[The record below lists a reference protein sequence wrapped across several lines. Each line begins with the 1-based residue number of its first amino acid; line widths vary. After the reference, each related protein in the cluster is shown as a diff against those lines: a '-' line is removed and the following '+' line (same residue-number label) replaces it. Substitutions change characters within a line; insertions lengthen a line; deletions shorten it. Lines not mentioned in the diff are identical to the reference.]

1 LIGDPLRTILKVR
14 KKGILILPKRLRDE
28 VDIKEGDEVS
38 VEVRG
43 NSLVITPFKPKVVDI
58 DLNFVESLLREEVRL
73 EERRE

>member
-1 LIGDPLRTILKVR
+1 MRTILKVH

-43 NSLVITPFKPKVVDI
+43 GSLIITPFKPKVVDI

-73 EERRE
+73 EGRK